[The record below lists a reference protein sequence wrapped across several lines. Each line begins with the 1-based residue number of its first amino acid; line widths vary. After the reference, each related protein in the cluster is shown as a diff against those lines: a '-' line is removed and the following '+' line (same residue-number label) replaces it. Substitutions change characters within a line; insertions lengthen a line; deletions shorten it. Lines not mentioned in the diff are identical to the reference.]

1 MVNSQYIMFKPFAKI
16 KKNKSS
22 PTEKKALVLEYKG
35 PFQDLPYPGKLIRQT

>member
-1 MVNSQYIMFKPFAKI
+1 MANILYLTLLAKI